1 MHMMAK
7 LGKTV
12 YHFFHYNAKPD
23 IFEKAIDLR
32 KSMTNAE
39 KILWKKLKN
48 RKFDGYKFR
57 RQHPIDSFIVDFY
70 CHKLRLAIE
79 VDGKIHQKQ
88 KEYDKGRT
96 AELNRYEIA
105 VIRFTNEQIE
115 EDLLGVLQQIRYQIS

>member
-39 KILWKKLKN
+39 KILWEKLKN

>member
-1 MHMMAK
+1 M
-7 LGKTV
+7 
-12 YHFFHYNAKPD
+12 
-23 IFEKAIDLR
+23 
-32 KSMTNAE
+32 
-39 KILWKKLKN
+39 
-48 RKFDGYKFR
+48 
-57 RQHPIDSFIVDFY
+57 DFY